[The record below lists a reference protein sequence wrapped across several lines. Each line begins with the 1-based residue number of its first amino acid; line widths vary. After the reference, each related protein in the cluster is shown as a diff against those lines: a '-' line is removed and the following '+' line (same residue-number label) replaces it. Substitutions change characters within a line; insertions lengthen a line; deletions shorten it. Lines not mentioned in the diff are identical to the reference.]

1 MPTIEIVNKIRQLNL
16 IDNSSSLT
24 KNILQMNTNM
34 IMYYTGQC
42 NGKTNS
48 INAP

>member
-1 MPTIEIVNKIRQLNL
+1 MPTIEIVIKIRQLNL
-16 IDNSSSLT
+16 IDDNSLT

-34 IMYYTGQC
+34 IMYYTGQS